1 VADRMASPY
10 LRRPGGPLRV
20 VGHRGALALA
30 PENTLAAMEVGV
42 RCGVDLVEF
51 DVQRTADGVPVV
63 IHDETLERTTTGA
76 GRVREHTLAEI
87 QALDAGSWFA
97 AAFAGERVPSLDELL
112 GWAAPRTVGL
122 MLELKQPV
130 PGSGEPR
137 DDELV
142 PAVLKT
148 VRSRRLLERTLFI
161 SFDHPSI
168 ARLLALEPSA
178 RSALLSDGPA
188 LVDPLAPARAVR
200 GTLGLHVRWRWVSRE
215 LCDKAH
221 DSGLHVHAWGL
232 GRPISADV
240 VRRLVGFGVD
250 SLSADAPDELIAL
263 LAAQGFAEVS
273 SA

>member
-1 VADRMASPY
+1 MRVASPY
-10 LRRPGGPLRV
+10 LRRPGGPVRV

-30 PENTLAAMEVGV
+30 PENTIAALEAGV

-63 IHDETLERTTTGA
+63 IHDETLERTTSGA
-76 GRVREHTLAEI
+76 GRVRERTLAQI
-87 QALDAGSWFA
+87 QALDAGRWFGQG
-97 AAFAGERVPSLDELL
+97 FAGERVPSLDELL
-112 GWAAPRTVGL
+112 DWAASRTVGL

-142 PAVLKT
+142 PAVLET
-148 VRSRRLLERTLFI
+148 VRSHRLLERTLFI

-168 ARLLALEPSA
+168 AWLLALEPSA

-188 LVDPLAPARAVR
+188 LVDPLAPARAVS
-200 GTLGLHVRWRWVSRE
+200 GTLGLHVRWRWVSKE
-215 LCDKAH
+215 LCDTAH
-221 DSGLHVHAWGL
+221 AAGLHVHAWGL
-232 GRPISADV
+232 GRPISDEV
-240 VRRLVGFGVD
+240 VRRLIAFGVD

-263 LAAQGFAEVS
+263 LAARGRS
-273 SA
+273 